1 MAGGLVTLL
10 VVLGAVWWTGHRA
23 TLRVVA
29 VTGVPHC
36 DGTEPTSLADRMTGF
51 ERVAIPLR
59 RDFTC
64 TLTIRVLNQGDRDVH
79 LGDVTVPVSG
89 PRAGSSFEVTHI
101 GGIAVRAG
109 DAPAAVAPVDL
120 KLDPGN
126 EHLVD
131 LRVVFRAD
139 GCASDKSSF
148 TVQPEIA
155 LGSLLAAHG
164 LTVSDLPVFV
174 GTPDSSCDA

>member
-1 MAGGLVTLL
+1 M
-10 VVLGAVWWTGHRA
+10 
-23 TLRVVA
+23 
-29 VTGVPHC
+29 TGVPHC

-101 GGIAVRAG
+101 GGIAVPAG
-109 DAPAAVAPVDL
+109 DAVEAVAPLDL
-120 KLDPGN
+120 ALAPGN

-131 LRVVFRAD
+131 LRVVFRPD
-139 GCASDKSSF
+139 GCIEKEAWIS
-148 TVQPEIA
+148 VQPEIA
-155 LGSLLAAHG
+155 LAA
-164 LTVSDLPVFV
+164 
-174 GTPDSSCDA
+174 SSPIMA